1 MISRTALRA
10 TRTALTS
17 PRAVLSVILVAAT
30 LASAGCTRPAPEA
43 ATQQYFDPY
52 EARNRKIHNFNKG
65 LDKAVLRPVGVAYA
79 TVVPEEFATL
89 VTNFGENLATPA
101 DVVNDVLQFRLK
113 DAFVNTVRFTMN
125 STIGLGGLIDAATL
139 WGIPARDTDFGETL
153 YVWGVPEG
161 AYMEL
166 PIRGPSTERDTAGRI
181 VDFFTNP
188 LGYVLDSPEKS
199 YGTQARVVSAIG
211 YRGRYADTVDSVLY
225 DSADSYAQ
233 SRSIY
238 LQRRHYQLGDIAAT
252 SQAEDAYTD
261 PYGAP
266 AASNTYDDPYGDP
279 YAE

>member
-1 MISRTALRA
+1 M
-10 TRTALTS
+10 
-17 PRAVLSVILVAAT
+17 
-30 LASAGCTRPAPEA
+30 AGCARPSPEA

-52 EARNRKIHNFNKG
+52 EARNRKIHAFNKG

-89 VTNFGENLATPA
+89 VQNFGENLATPA

-113 DAFVNTVRFTMN
+113 DAFINTVRFTMN
-125 STIGLGGLIDAATL
+125 STIGVGGLIDAATL

-153 YVWGVPEG
+153 YVWGVQEG

-188 LGYVLDSPEKS
+188 LSYILPSPEKS
-199 YGTQARVVSAIG
+199 YGTEARVVSAIG

-238 LQRRHYQLGDIAAT
+238 LQRRHYKLGDINTGSA
-252 SQAEDAYTD
+252 AEDPYAD

-266 AASNTYDDPYGDP
+266 ASNSSDDPYGDP